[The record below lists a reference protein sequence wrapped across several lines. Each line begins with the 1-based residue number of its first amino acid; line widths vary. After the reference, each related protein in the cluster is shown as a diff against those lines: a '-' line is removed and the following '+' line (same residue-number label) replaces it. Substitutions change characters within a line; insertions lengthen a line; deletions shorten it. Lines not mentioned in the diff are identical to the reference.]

1 MNNITKQDIEQSVRD
16 VLNQKRI
23 SGEDRIRQIVNE
35 EIVF

>member
-16 VLNQKRI
+16 ILNQKHKSVEHRI
-23 SGEDRIRQIVNE
+23 IQIVNE

>member
-1 MNNITKQDIEQSVRD
+1 MKNITKQDIEQSVRD